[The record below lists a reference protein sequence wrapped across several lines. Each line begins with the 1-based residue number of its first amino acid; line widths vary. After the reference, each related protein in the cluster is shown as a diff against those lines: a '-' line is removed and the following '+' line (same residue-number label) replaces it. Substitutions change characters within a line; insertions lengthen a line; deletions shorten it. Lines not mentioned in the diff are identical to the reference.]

1 MTNKELLK
9 GIYIYTMELL
19 NSGFFNNLDDKEF
32 GYLLNDI
39 TDIQTMLKI

>member
-9 GIYIYTMELL
+9 GIYIYTTKLL

-32 GYLLNDI
+32 EYLLNDI